1 MADSNELP
9 KGTENPLAV
18 TTLIIKNRLGG
29 GTHIQQK
36 DAKGKWLKKVKP
48 LIPTVEFTRQER
60 KALSK
65 VRADGMTEYMKA
77 FMNLLRIAQYEGDG
91 GEDESK
97 LRMAAVQ
104 AFKELRLS
112 ALGKPA
118 PSEVEMDKLTTQPV
132 KVVIINSPELMHPEV
147 QQEKKQEVLK
157 PSFAEVTS
165 IHTNPKV

>member
-18 TTLIIKNRLGG
+18 TTLVIKNRLGG

-77 FMNLLRIAQYEGDG
+77 FMCLLQMAQYEPNDDDK
-91 GEDESK
+91 EDSK
-97 LRMAAVQ
+97 KRMAAVQ

-147 QQEKKQEVLK
+147 IQEKKQEVLK
-157 PSFAEVTS
+157 PSFAEVLEVQ
-165 IHTNPKV
+165 TNK

>member
-1 MADSNELP
+1 MTQRFRSRRSISKEVGKVMADSNELP

-18 TTLIIKNRLGG
+18 TTLVIKNRLGG

-48 LIPTVEFTRQER
+48 LIPTVEFTRKER

-97 LRMAAVQ
+97 FAW
-104 AFKELRLS
+104 
-112 ALGKPA
+112 
-118 PSEVEMDKLTTQPV
+118 
-132 KVVIINSPELMHPEV
+132 
-147 QQEKKQEVLK
+147 QQYRHSK
-157 PSFAEVTS
+157 
-165 IHTNPKV
+165 N